1 MSRKW
6 ALLVV
11 VVAVA
16 LIGVSACANK
26 APMTPA
32 TTGQATAVAN
42 QDVKDNI
49 VAATKATLAQPMQA
63 HIERVADGK
72 TVTGNLEWTPPNAVH
87 LSTVDGSQDFMAA
100 AGTQQVWVKDPSGN
114 YIQADQAM
122 VQGYLRFF
130 QYALPAYGITQAG
143 NVTLSNIQ
151 SLGTETI
158 DGTATNVYQYTVTNT
173 SSGSSEP
180 EQVKLWVA
188 QSTGLPV
195 KSVHSAPS
203 HTTTI
208 TYKYDPGVKVALP
221 TA

>member
-1 MSRKW
+1 MSRRG

-11 VVAVA
+11 VAVV
-16 LIGVSACANK
+16 LMGVTACAK

-42 QDVKDNI
+42 QDVKNNI
-49 VAATKATLAQPMQA
+49 VAATQATLAQPMQA

-72 TVTGNLEWTPPNAVH
+72 TNTGNLEWTPPNAVH

-100 AGTQQVWVKDPSGN
+100 AGTQQVWVKGPDGK
-114 YIQADQAM
+114 YTQADQAM

-143 NVTLSNIQ
+143 NVTLTGTQ
-151 SLGTETI
+151 SLGTETV
-158 DGTATNVYQYTVTNT
+158 DGTATNVYQYTAT
-173 SSGSSEP
+173 STASGSSET

-188 QSTGLPV
+188 QSNGLPV
-195 KSVHSAPS
+195 KSIHTAPS

-208 TYKYDPGVKVALP
+208 TYKYDPNVKVTLP
-221 TA
+221 TT